1 VKHILKIVVLSS
13 ALALCVM
20 LFNLGNP
27 SASGIPAAEA
37 KTSPAVSGVA
47 CATFC
52 NTEGG
57 PFFLNIAATSESVCS
72 SKGGEWFPDSG
83 CCCKCSRPGFCL

>member
-1 VKHILKIVVLSS
+1 MNHILKIVVLSC

-20 LFNLGNP
+20 LFNLGSP
-27 SASGIPAAEA
+27 SASGAPAAEA
-37 KTSPAVSGVA
+37 KTSPAAIGVA

-52 NTEGG
+52 NSEGG
-57 PFFLNIAATSESVCS
+57 PFFLNIGATSAPVCS
-72 SKGGEWFPDSG
+72 SRGGEWFPDSA